1 MDKKRV
7 LFISQEI
14 TPYLCETEIST
25 KCRSLPEGIMEK
37 GKDIRIFMP
46 KYGCINERRNQ
57 LHEVIRLSGMNM
69 ILDNL
74 DYPLIIKVA
83 SLQPIRMQVYFI
95 ENEDYFPKKTFMHEL
110 DGEEFEFHDERV
122 IFFCRGV
129 LETVRKLGWAP
140 NVVHCHG
147 WMSALVPMY
156 LKKAFAED
164 PIFDN
169 TKVVYSVYDQES
181 NVEIDNDMARKS
193 IITGVSDEDL
203 QLIKTASVDSLHK
216 LAIKYADAVIMGSEK
231 ISDDL
236 NKFIVDSGKYLLTH
250 HDNEACIEPYNNL
263 YDELLEEVEV
273 YS

>member
-25 KCRSLPEGIMEK
+25 KCRSLPQGIMEK
-37 GKDIRIFMP
+37 GKDNRVFMP

-110 DGEEFEFHDERV
+110 DGEELEYHDERV

-156 LKKAFAED
+156 LKKAFTED

-181 NVEIDNDMARKS
+181 NIEIDNDMARKS
-193 IITGVSDEDL
+193 LINGVSEEDVK
-203 QLIKTASVDSLHK
+203 LINTASVDSLHK

-231 ISDDL
+231 ISDKL
-236 NKFIVDSGKYLLTH
+236 NKFIIDSGKYLLTH

>member
-25 KCRSLPEGIMEK
+25 RCRNLPQGIMEK

-110 DGEEFEFHDERV
+110 DGEEFEFHDERA

-193 IITGVSDEDL
+193 IITGVSEHDVE
-203 QLIKTASVDSLHK
+203 LINTASVDTLHK
-216 LAIKYADAVIMGSEK
+216 LAIKYADAVILGSEK

-236 NKFIVDSGKYLLTH
+236 NKFIVDSDKYVIPH
-250 HDNEACIEPYNNL
+250 QNDEDYVDAYDAL

>member
-25 KCRSLPEGIMEK
+25 RCRNLPQGIMEK

-110 DGEEFEFHDERV
+110 DGEEFEFHDERA

-193 IITGVSDEDL
+193 IITGVSEDDVE
-203 QLIKTASVDSLHK
+203 LINTASVDTLHK
-216 LAIKYADAVIMGSEK
+216 LAVKYADAVIMGSEK
-231 ISDDL
+231 ISNDL
-236 NKFIVDSGKYLLTH
+236 NKFIVDSDKYVIPH
-250 HDNEACIEPYNNL
+250 QNDEDYVDAYDAL
-263 YDELLEEVEV
+263 YDELLEEVAV